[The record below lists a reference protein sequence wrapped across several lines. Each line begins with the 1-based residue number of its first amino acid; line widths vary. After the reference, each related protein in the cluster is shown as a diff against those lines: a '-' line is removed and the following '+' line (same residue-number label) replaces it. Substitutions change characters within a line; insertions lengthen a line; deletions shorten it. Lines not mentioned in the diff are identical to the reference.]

1 MKKKLIRITTVPS
14 ALGVLLKGQLKFMSN
29 HYEVI
34 GISSKGNNGH
44 LDRIACEEE
53 IRVIPIE
60 MTRRITPLKDLHAA
74 WKLYRVFR
82 KERPFI
88 VHTHTPK
95 AGTLGMLAAFMAG
108 VPNRLHTIA
117 GLPLLEATGKKRWLL
132 NQVEKITYYCATKV
146 FPNSFG
152 LKEIAIKNKFAK
164 SPKLKVIGNG
174 SSNGIDTS
182 YFDPALIDQAQKDA
196 LRNTL
201 NISKDDFVFI
211 FVGRLVKDKGVNE
224 LIKTFEKICKKNDKV
239 KLLLLGTY
247 EKNLDPLEAETKI
260 SIESNKQ
267 IIAVGWKEDVRPF
280 FAISDLMVFPSY
292 REGFPNVVMQ
302 AGAMGLNCIAT
313 DINGC
318 NEIII
323 EGKNGVLIPPKD
335 EETLRKQMQLAID
348 KSKVPANINLCRQL
362 IIERYDQMFIWNSL
376 LQEYQ
381 QLEPLPKK

>member
-14 ALGVLLKGQLKFMSN
+14 ALAVLLKGQLKFMSN
-29 HYEVI
+29 HYEVV
-34 GISSKGNNGH
+34 GISSSGNNGH
-44 LDRIACEEE
+44 LDRIACEEQ

-60 MTRRITPLKDLHAA
+60 MTRKITPLNDLHAA
-74 WKLYRVFR
+74 WKLYRAFR

-95 AGTLGMLAAFMAG
+95 AGTLGMVAAFMAG

-146 FPNSFG
+146 FPNSYG
-152 LKEIAIKNKFAK
+152 LKEIVIENKFAK
-164 SPKLKVIGNG
+164 SSKLQVIGNG

-182 YFDPALIDQAQKDA
+182 YFDPVLFDQAQKDD

-211 FVGRLVKDKGVNE
+211 FVGRMVKDKGVNE
-224 LIKTFEKICKKNDKV
+224 LIKAFEKLCKKNNKI
-239 KLLLLGTY
+239 KLLLVGEY
-247 EKNLDPLEAETKI
+247 EKNLDPLKAETII
-260 SIESNKQ
+260 SIELNEQ
-267 IIAVGWKEDVRPF
+267 IIAVGWKKDVRPF
-280 FAISDLMVFPSY
+280 FAISDILVFPSY

-302 AGAMGLNCIAT
+302 AGAMGLKCIAT
-313 DINGC
+313 NINGC

-323 EGKNGVLIPPKD
+323 DGKNGALIPPKN
-335 EETLRKQMQLAID
+335 EEILRTQMQLAID
-348 KSKVPANINLCRQL
+348 ESKEPINMKIIRQL
-362 IIERYDQMFIWNSL
+362 IIDRYDHMFIWKCL
-376 LQEYQ
+376 LTEYQ
-381 QLEPLPKK
+381 KLEP